1 MNKHKDLKNKNIK
14 QHIIIRC
21 KAWFYAHRLSAK
33 QLEEQ
38 EWDWTWKR
46 KGLFIYLCPVKYW
59 NCIDIKRV
67 IPQEKKFAYENGFVF
82 RQHIQCTVCWI
93 YLIHMWDSLL
103 SGRKAK
109 LFICTL
115 PIGGYTLHAYYSQL
129 LLLLVRLMEGI
140 LFQLITL
147 TTIRPSKMEVSA

>member
-1 MNKHKDLKNKNIK
+1 MNKHKYWKNKNIK

-38 EWDWTWKR
+38 EWDWKWR
-46 KGLFIYLCPVKYW
+46 RERLFIYLCPVKYW
-59 NCIDIKRV
+59 NFIDIKRV

-129 LLLLVRLMEGI
+129 LLLQVPLMEGI

-147 TTIRPSKMEVSA
+147 TTIRPSKLEVST